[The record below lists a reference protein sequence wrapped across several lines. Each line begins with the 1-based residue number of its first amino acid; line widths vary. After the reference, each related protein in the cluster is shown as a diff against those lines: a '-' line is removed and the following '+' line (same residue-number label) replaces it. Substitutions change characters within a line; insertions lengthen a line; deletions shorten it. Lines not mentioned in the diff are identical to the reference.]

1 MSWLLRR
8 AAPSLLP
15 SLGDKVQASCSFTP
29 PWAGIRTF
37 DRDSHPAAMR
47 ARVVVRQSYTAL
59 RSYLYIFA
67 PSPARSNSVSSPN
80 YSLNSD
86 PITGCWSRLR
96 QYYACITILVP
107 RPGFAHFKPH
117 RLFWELSELL
127 PSSPPPSS
135 SSSTTPPTRFLLR
148 RFRTRPYSTPPNNN
162 SQTDSNITKLQL
174 QPWSLLGRR
183 SPS

>member
-37 DRDSHPAAMR
+37 DRDSHPAMR
-47 ARVVVRQSYTAL
+47 ARVVVVRQSYTAL
-59 RSYLYIFA
+59 RTYSNSYLYNFA
-67 PSPARSNSVSSPN
+67 PSPTRSNSPSPLQTN
-80 YSLNSD
+80 SLNRD

-96 QYYACITILVP
+96 QYYACITILVSK
-107 RPGFAHFKPH
+107 PGFAHFQPH
-117 RLFWELSELL
+117 RLFWELQSCS
-127 PSSPPPSS
+127 PHTPPPSS

-148 RFRTRPYSTPPNNN
+148 RFRTRPSSTP
-162 SQTDSNITKLQL
+162 KQL
-174 QPWSLLGRR
+174 LVG
-183 SPS
+183 